1 MYEKFVTCE
10 RSRLS
15 SEIFRFSPCNITKST
30 TAYLYEVLT
39 GQVLAS
45 HMIEPLSENQTSLV
59 PAQSTLPTHWVQST
73 LGVIADVIGGS
84 TPPRNDASNFGG
96 DIVWLTP
103 TEIPKHGV
111 TTISDSR
118 EHLSQKGFESGGIR
132 LIPKGSVLLTSRA
145 SIGYVAIAGTDVTTN
160 QGFASFI
167 ISEGLHPQFL
177 GWWLFAQKDKLT
189 DRAKGTTF
197 KEISK
202 SEIKTIV
209 FPLAPFN
216 EQKRI
221 AEKLDELFSQLDA
234 GLETLQLAR
243 ARVKAYRTATLTE
256 ATTGELSASWRA
268 ERSAANETF
277 EDAQVL
283 LARILD
289 ERRAR
294 WEDEQ
299 RAKRATKTNSQ
310 KTLIEDES
318 WKTKY
323 PAPAAPDTSTLPDLP
338 DGWCWASL
346 EQLSTDIVDC
356 LHSTPKFVS
365 EGEFCIDTTCIKP
378 GHIRFEQARFVS
390 KDIFQDRIR
399 RMKPEGGDIL
409 FAREGTIGT
418 AVVVPPNIDLC
429 LGQRMMMFRPHKQMS
444 SKYFMWALNSKSFQQ
459 QWMPKV
465 VGTTAPH
472 VNIRDLRLMS
482 IPFPPLDEQE
492 FIVTEVEQRLSIA
505 ARSAI
510 SLDDNEKRV
519 IALRQTILQQ
529 AFAGELVPPD
539 PDDEPAQVLLERIRA
554 VRAAAQVQAKQEKQ
568 RRPRPKRKTMKKTS
582 ERKPLSVALNEAGGR
597 LTPEEL
603 FSAAGFNW
611 ESVDEF
617 YSELREQIGHT
628 ITQERPNE
636 TDVFIVSLSQNVSSG
651 DVS

>member
-1 MYEKFVTCE
+1 
-10 RSRLS
+10 
-15 SEIFRFSPCNITKST
+15 
-30 TAYLYEVLT
+30 
-39 GQVLAS
+39 
-45 HMIEPLSENQTSLV
+45 MIEPLSENQTSFV

-268 ERSAANETF
+268 ERSTANETF

-289 ERRAR
+289 KRRAR

-346 EQLSTDIVDC
+346 EQISTRITDGTHQSPPFTTSGVPFVFVQHIVGG
-356 LHSTPKFVS
+356 SITFENTKFIS
-365 EGEFCIDTTCIKP
+365 QET
-378 GHIRFEQARFVS
+378 FERLNS
-390 KDIFQDRIR
+390 KCPVE
-399 RMKPEGGDIL
+399 KGDVL
-409 FAREGTIGT
+409 YSAVGSYGV
-418 AVVVPPNIDLC
+418 AVVVKTEIPFSF
-429 LGQRMMMFRPHKQMS
+429 QRHIAHIKPLSKIS
-444 SKYFMWALNSKSFQQ
+444 SDFLAVCLNSSFGLDQAHKAARGVAQ
-459 QWMPKV
+459 KTV
-465 VGTTAPH
+465 TLG
-472 VNIRDLRLMS
+472 DLAHFV
-482 IPFPPLDEQE
+482 IPLPPLNEQE
-492 FIVTEVEQRLSIA
+492 FIVAEVERRLSIA

-529 AFAGELVPPD
+529 AFAGELVPPA

-554 VRAAAQVQAKQEKQ
+554 VRAAARVQAKQEKQ
-568 RRPRPKRKTMKKTS
+568 RRPRPKSKTMKKTR

-617 YSELREQIGHT
+617 YSELREQIGDT